1 VTPDTVL
8 PPCAVPSPSSRRP
21 LLARSGGASRAL
33 RGPEPGLRR
42 WARPA
47 GVPKNTHRT
56 ATIES
61 RPAYFPAL
69 DGIRAIAVAAVVAYH
84 LQVPGLGGGLL
95 GVSVFFT
102 LSGYLITSLLLR
114 EVAQH
119 GRVDLKAFWVRRAR
133 RLLPALSFML
143 AVVALTT
150 AIARPEKLV
159 ATLREALCALLYV
172 ANWTTI
178 ASGDDYFQRFTG
190 PGPLD
195 HLWSLAIEEQ
205 FYLAW
210 PLVVSVLLGLGARTQ
225 RGRWPLALV
234 TVLLG
239 AASTWVIV
247 HVYDPNAANN
257 TRAYEG
263 TDCRAAALLIGAL
276 AALALPLDRAGTV
289 SRRMRVALDVL
300 GAIGL
305 SGVALSI
312 AGTDEFSSFLY
323 RGGEVVLAASTAF
336 VAMAASHPETFVARA
351 LRIAPLRW
359 IGARSYGVYLWHL
372 PVVVFM
378 PETMLASVPVARGVI
393 EVTLIVVLA
402 AASYRLIEEPMRRR
416 APASRLAM
424 VLLPLATLALCVW
437 PLSCRPPSGS
447 AAMDSAVAPRA
458 VDAEVPVAAATAAV
472 PVASAVGIAP
482 YAADARPPGAPMTS
496 CREVL
501 HVGDSTSL
509 GLVSSYVLPN
519 ADDQIG
525 ARYRAVGVERFLPEI
540 RGARSMVE
548 MYRDEPNATQVVRRQ
563 TASGYAGCFVL
574 ALGTNDSANTGGDVE
589 RLGARIDAMMALI
602 GPDHPA
608 LWTTTRTLHDRGP
621 YQNTHMLSFTQALTQ
636 ACARHRNMRVY
647 DWASEVKDEWFSKD
661 GIHPGSTGYRER
673 AARMARALARAFPK
687 DGAPPAGCLVGSD

>member
-1 VTPDTVL
+1 VTLDHVL
-8 PPCAVPSPSSRRP
+8 LRYAVPSPSPRT
-21 LLARSGGASRAL
+21 LRA
-33 RGPEPGLRR
+33 PEPGLRR

-47 GVPKNTHRT
+47 GVPKNTRR
-56 ATIES
+56 AVISES
-61 RPAYFPAL
+61 RAAYFPAL

-150 AIARPEKLV
+150 AITRPEKLV
-159 ATLREALCALLYV
+159 STLREAVCALLYV

-178 ASGDDYFQRFTG
+178 GSGDDYFARFTG

-210 PLVVSVLLGLGARTQ
+210 PLVVFALLGLGART
-225 RGRWPLALV
+225 RCGRWPLALA
-234 TVLLG
+234 TVLLA

-263 TDCRAAALLIGAL
+263 TDCRAAALLVGAL

-289 SRRMRVALDVL
+289 SRRMRIALDVL
-300 GAIGL
+300 GALGL
-305 SGVALSI
+305 AGIALSI
-312 AGTDEFSSFLY
+312 AGTDEYSSFLY
-323 RGGEVVLAASTAF
+323 RGGELVLAASTAF
-336 VAMAASHPETFVARA
+336 VAMAASHPGTFVARA

-359 IGARSYGVYLWHL
+359 LGARSYGVYLWHL

-378 PETMLASVPVARGVI
+378 PEAMLASVPVARGVI
-393 EVTLIVVLA
+393 EVALIVVLA

-416 APASRLAM
+416 APVSRFGAM
-424 VLLPLATLALCVW
+424 VLLPAATLALCVW
-437 PLSCRPPSGS
+437 PLSCRPSSG
-447 AAMDSAVAPRA
+447 MDSAVTPRA
-458 VDAEVPVAAATAAV
+458 VDAEVPVASVTAAT
-472 PVASAVGIAP
+472 PVASAMGPAP
-482 YAADARPPGAPMTS
+482 DAPDARAPGAPMTS

-519 ADDQIG
+519 VDDQIG

-608 LWTTTRTLHDRGP
+608 LWTTTRTLHDGGP
-621 YQNTHMLSFTQALTQ
+621 YANAHMQSWTQALTQ
-636 ACARHRNMRVY
+636 ACARHPNMRVY
-647 DWASEVKDEWFSKD
+647 DWAGEVKDEWFSKD
-661 GIHPGSTGYRER
+661 GIHPGSTGYHER
-673 AARMARALARAFPK
+673 AARIARALARAFPK
-687 DGAPPAGCLVGSD
+687 HGAPPAGCLVGSD

>member
-1 VTPDTVL
+1 V
-8 PPCAVPSPSSRRP
+8 C
-21 LLARSGGASRAL
+21 
-33 RGPEPGLRR
+33 
-42 WARPA
+42 
-47 GVPKNTHRT
+47 
-56 ATIES
+56 

-119 GRVDLKAFWVRRAR
+119 GLVDLKAFWVRRAR

-178 ASGDDYFQRFTG
+178 ARGDDYFARFTG

-210 PLVVSVLLGLGARTQ
+210 PLVVFALLWLGARTR

-234 TVLLG
+234 TVLL
-239 AASTWVIV
+239 AALSTWVIV
-247 HVYDPNAANN
+247 HAYDPNAANN

-263 TDCRAAALLIGAL
+263 TDCRAAALLVGAL

-300 GAIGL
+300 GAVGL

-312 AGTDEFSSFLY
+312 ACTDEYSSFLY
-323 RGGEVVLAASTAF
+323 RGGELVLAASTAF
-336 VAMAASHPETFVARA
+336 VAMAASHPETLVARA

-378 PETMLASVPVARGVI
+378 PDTMLASAPVARGVI
-393 EVTLIVVLA
+393 EVALIVVLA

-416 APASRLAM
+416 APASRLGAM
-424 VLLPLATLALCVW
+424 VLLPLATLALCVG
-437 PLSCRPPSGS
+437 PLSCRTPPGS
-447 AAMDSAVAPRA
+447 AVMDSAVAPRA
-458 VDAEVPVAAATAAV
+458 VDAEVPVASATAAT
-472 PVASAVGIAP
+472 PVASAAGTAP
-482 YAADARPPGAPMTS
+482 AARPPGVPMTS

-548 MYRDEPNATQVVRRQ
+548 MYRDEPNATQVVRQQ

-574 ALGTNDSANTGGDVE
+574 ALGTNDSANTGGDVA

-602 GPDHPA
+602 GADDPA
-608 LWTTTRTLHDRGP
+608 LWTTTRTLHDHGP
-621 YQNTHMLSFTQALTQ
+621 YQNANMQSWTQALTQ
-636 ACARHRNMRVY
+636 ACTRHPNMRVY

-661 GIHPGSTGYRER
+661 GIHPGGTGYRER